1 MITFYILSDEN
12 KIGIQ
17 NQKANRQLAK
27 KSLLFLHIVLW
38 YTSLMNTKIY
48 KEPTKF
54 SSRLDILLYILSSE
68 YDITAR
74 DVADFIQVSEKNLS
88 KWRNGATKPKYND
101 TRGLLNFILLLS
113 QIFSANGNDELPHLL
128 NSLENLCYERLVDL
142 NPQKI
147 IQEAK
152 IQDMQEFLNE
162 FSDSTLLP
170 VGNAPFFENEKIQS
184 FYSDL
189 VNACN
194 LDVAIGS
201 NTFHVPEY
209 QDFTRTIAVKYR
221 DRFINNFNNF
231 ILVLD
236 ILVNTPIENYS
247 DYDFIPQYSPINLE
261 KLKLNARKFI
271 NYIPPRNKTNKTSIA
286 SWFAQNID
294 IDAVQIS
301 NWKRGKDFPT
311 LSHLYKLNRLLK
323 FEGERGLLKYNMS
336 KQMCFYHLIRQFEE
350 SEVDGRDN

>member
-1 MITFYILSDEN
+1 MITFYTLSNEK

-27 KSLLFLHIVLW
+27 KSLLFLYIVLW

-48 KEPTKF
+48 KEPSKF
-54 SSRLDILLYILSSE
+54 SSQLDKLLYFLSSQ

-74 DVADFIQVSEKNLS
+74 DVANYIQVSEKNLS
-88 KWRNGATKPKYND
+88 KWRNGTTQPKYKD
-101 TRGLLNFILLLS
+101 TRELLDFILLLS
-113 QIFSANGNDELPHLL
+113 QIFRITTNAELPHLL

-142 NPQKI
+142 NPKKI

-162 FSDSTLLP
+162 FSDSSLIP
-170 VGNAPFFENEKIQS
+170 VDSSPFFENEKIQS

-189 VNACN
+189 VNAGN
-194 LDVAIGS
+194 LDAVVGS
-201 NTFHVPEY
+201 NTFYIPES
-209 QDFTRTIAVKYR
+209 QDFTRTIAVQYH

-231 ILVLD
+231 ICVLD
-236 ILVNTPIENYS
+236 VLVNAPLENYS
-247 DYDFIPQYSPINLE
+247 DYDFIPRYSPTNLE
-261 KLKLNARKFI
+261 KLKLNARKFVD
-271 NYIPPRNKTNKTSIA
+271 YISLRNKTNKMSIA
-286 SWFAQNID
+286 SWIAQNID

-311 LSHLYKLNRLLK
+311 LSHLYKLNKLLK
-323 FEGERGLLKYNMS
+323 FEGERGLLNYNMS
-336 KQMCFYHLIRQFEE
+336 KQMCFYHLIRRFEK
-350 SEVDGRDN
+350 SEVDGGSN